1 MTKVAHRQSKSV
13 QKASKRLVK
22 KSVKSKI
29 VRKKSPKKSHR
40 AKISKGKGS
49 KKSKKGVARKINARI
64 RTTSLTSRALP
75 R

>member
-1 MTKVAHRQSKSV
+1 MSKVANRQYKGV
-13 QKASKRLVK
+13 HKASKKHVK

-29 VRKKSPKKSHR
+29 VKKKSPKTSNR

-49 KKSKKGVARKINARI
+49 KHSKKGVARKINARI
-64 RTTSLTSRALP
+64 RATSLTSRALP

>member
-1 MTKVAHRQSKSV
+1 MSKVANRSSKSV
-13 QKASKRLVK
+13 HKASKKHAK
-22 KSVKSKI
+22 KSVKSRI
-29 VRKKSPKKSHR
+29 VKKKSPKTGHR

-64 RTTSLTSRALP
+64 RVTSLTSRALP